1 MVHEKNRLIRYE
13 QEILT
18 LRSLMNKMIVCPPV
32 LESIDNLIYN
42 IENYH
47 VEEVWATVSKIVR
60 DTIKDEGRSNNILI
74 SLQQMMSN
82 PN

>member
-1 MVHEKNRLIRYE
+1 MVGEKNRLIRYE

-32 LESIDNLIYN
+32 LESIDNLIYH